1 MYLFLLPTNPKPGSN
16 LTSLL
21 EPSPL
26 YVSSDEKTSFLWE
39 DVVGTM
45 KAVPQGAG
53 KEQLLINENHCM
65 KLNLDLILLILAL
78 PSTML
83 LTHHKPF
90 LC

>member
-21 EPSPL
+21 EPSPFM
-26 YVSSDEKTSFLWE
+26 SAQTKKTSFLCG

>member
-1 MYLFLLPTNPKPGSN
+1 
-16 LTSLL
+16 
-21 EPSPL
+21 
-26 YVSSDEKTSFLWE
+26 
-39 DVVGTM
+39 M

-53 KEQLLINENHCM
+53 KEQLLINENHRM